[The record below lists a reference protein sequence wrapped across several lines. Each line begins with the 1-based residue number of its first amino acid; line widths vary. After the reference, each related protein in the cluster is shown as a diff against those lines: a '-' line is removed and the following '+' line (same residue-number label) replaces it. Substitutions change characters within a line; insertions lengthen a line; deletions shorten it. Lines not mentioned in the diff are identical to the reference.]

1 MKTGNGAVRGTGR
14 NDDLRVNGRYE
25 REAEVHG
32 ELQMV

>member
-25 REAEVHG
+25 RG
-32 ELQMV
+32 TDIT